1 MSYYNDLSYELRRRG
16 CEEDSVAEVLHTVDD
31 AVTSS
36 GKSPEE
42 EFGTAKEYAAQYE
55 GPRKSTPGQR
65 ALGLFGFIGVVCVAI
80 YAIWPQWFNI
90 STPVLEQFAGIFAL
104 VVLVV
109 IGALVGAFVDNRLP
123 SGFTSTQ
130 PKNPVQ

>member
-16 CEEDSVAEVLHTVDD
+16 CTENTVAEVLHTVDD
-31 AVTSS
+31 AASA
-36 GKSPEE
+36 GNSPQE
-42 EFGTAKEYAAQYE
+42 EFGTPKEYAAQYE

-65 ALGLFGFIGVVCVAI
+65 ALGVFGFIGVVCVAI
-80 YAIWPQWFNI
+80 YAVWPQWFNI
-90 STPVLEQFAGIFAL
+90 SSPVLEQFAGILAL
-104 VVLVV
+104 VILVV

-130 PKNPVQ
+130 PKHPAK